1 MSYNGWYEDQSEY
14 SEGLSI
20 AKLIGKSSKMQ
31 YDKYC
36 KNILNKRPISIK
48 CPLCGEYHK
57 WEGKNLGDYT
67 NFFYKF
73 FYMECCHRP
82 IKGSVATGDDN
93 LKIFVNADLC
103 CNGEEKTIDFTT
115 SLMDAIWDNDNHEIR
130 IEKRIHCD
138 EYFATKCNM
147 CRYLCHCQYYKQFG
161 VDEID
166 ASIGFK
172 FSEKDWKSII
182 GEDELEEDDLESEE
196 DSTTQKD
203 EESKNNNITKNKEDT
218 VMATTLRE
226 QIYEHSPKENVELIK
241 DFLERYKPTL
251 RWAVPVAC
259 VYGAYRIVNSKDI
272 DVNELSKKCKKE
284 MGFEFEVLKDKKTL
298 KELVALGGIVAG
310 AYAFC
315 KVLNFAGSTSSPS
328 IEEIEEKME
337 TVEEAHKKF
346 DWIQPKVEKLMPVA
360 VSVLVVYVLTQKPQ
374 WFEKAKEKVDNVVGD
389 VSTKTGVYLDMAR
402 LFVSAK
408 LNIDLDDEEQAKKF
422 RAFAMLSA
430 VVGVGAFLY
439 GKGVFNMKDDESF
452 MDKNPQVKE
461 FIEQTK
467 AIMEKILPTAFSAV
481 TTYMVTK
488 HIIDGEEEQTFE
500 DEDKENKEDEDV
512 VDGDSKEPKA
522 DTEAGTTWF

>member
-1 MSYNGWYEDQSEY
+1 M
-14 SEGLSI
+14 
-20 AKLIGKSSKMQ
+20 AVTK
-31 YDKYC
+31 
-36 KNILNKRPISIK
+36 LNKSIFK
-48 CPLCGEYHK
+48 EQPSGIVCPLCRKLHR
-57 WEGKNLGDYT
+57 WEGKSLDSYQGPFNSYDYW
-67 NFFYKF
+67 
-73 FYMECCHRP
+73 
-82 IKGSVATGDDN
+82 
-93 LKIFVNADLC
+93 
-103 CNGEEKTIDFTT
+103 CNGQEMRIWINETKGTVVFDLVYPCEGIGKRQQFEAKRQEFQNSQWGEKTIFTINRLLKGERVCGANT
-115 SLMDAIWDNDNHEIR
+115 CSER
-130 IEKRIHCD
+130 FCD
-138 EYFATKCNM
+138 YSERCEYFLGEKGKHEVNVVA
-147 CRYLCHCQYYKQFG
+147 
-161 VDEID
+161 
-166 ASIGFK
+166 GFK
-172 FSEKDWKSII
+172 FSEEDLESI
-182 GEDELEEDDLESEE
+182 EDEEFEYELEEDNLESEE
-196 DSTTQKD
+196 DNTTQNDTEVLIKD

-315 KVLNFAGSTSSPS
+315 KVLNFAGNMTSPS

-389 VSTKTGVYLDMAR
+389 VSTKTGVYLDMAK
-402 LFVSAK
+402 LFISAK
-408 LNIDLDDEEQAKKF
+408 LNIDLDDEEQTKKF
-422 RAFAMLSA
+422 RAFAMLYA

-452 MDKNPQVKE
+452 MDKNPRLKE

-488 HIIDGEEEQTFE
+488 HIIDGEEEQAFE
-500 DEDKENKEDEDV
+500 DEDKEDKDV
-512 VDGDSKEPKA
+512 VDGDVKKVEN
-522 DTEAGTTWF
+522 DTEVGTTWL

>member
-1 MSYNGWYEDQSEY
+1 M
-14 SEGLSI
+14 
-20 AKLIGKSSKMQ
+20 AVTK
-31 YDKYC
+31 
-36 KNILNKRPISIK
+36 LNKSIFKKQPLGIIS
-48 CPLCGEYHK
+48 PLCRRLHR
-57 WEGKNLGDYT
+57 WEGKSLDSYQGPFNSY
-67 NFFYKF
+67 NYW
-73 FYMECCHRP
+73 
-82 IKGSVATGDDN
+82 
-93 LKIFVNADLC
+93 
-103 CNGEEKTIDFTT
+103 CNGQEMRIWINETKGTVFFDLVYPCEGIGIRQQFEVKIQEFQNSQWGDKTIFTINR
-115 SLMDAIWDNDNHEIR
+115 LLKGERVCGADACSER
-130 IEKRIHCD
+130 FCD
-138 EYFATKCNM
+138 YSERCEYFLGEKGKYEVNVVA
-147 CRYLCHCQYYKQFG
+147 
-161 VDEID
+161 
-166 ASIGFK
+166 GFK
-172 FSEKDWKSII
+172 FSEEDLESIE
-182 GEDELEEDDLESEE
+182 EDFEYELEEDNLESEE
-196 DSTTQKD
+196 DNTTQKDTDVLIKD
-203 EESKNNNITKNKEDT
+203 EESKNNNITKNKEDA

-226 QIYEHSPKENVELIK
+226 QIYEHSPKENIELIK
-241 DFLERYKPTL
+241 DFLERYKPAL

-315 KVLNFAGSTSSPS
+315 KVLNFAGNMTSPS

-389 VSTKTGVYLDMAR
+389 VSTKTGVYLDMAK
-402 LFVSAK
+402 LFISAK

-452 MDKNPQVKE
+452 MDKNPRLKE

-488 HIIDGEEEQTFE
+488 HIIDGEEEQAFE
-500 DEDKENKEDEDV
+500 DEDKEDKNV
-512 VDGDSKEPKA
+512 VDGDVKKVEN
-522 DTEAGTTWF
+522 DTEVGTTWL

>member
-1 MSYNGWYEDQSEY
+1 M
-14 SEGLSI
+14 
-20 AKLIGKSSKMQ
+20 AVTKLN
-31 YDKYC
+31 
-36 KNILNKRPISIK
+36 KNIFKKQPSSIV
-48 CPLCGEYHK
+48 CPLCRRLHWWK
-57 WEGKNLGDYT
+57 GKSLDSYQLNSYDYW
-67 NFFYKF
+67 
-73 FYMECCHRP
+73 
-82 IKGSVATGDDN
+82 
-93 LKIFVNADLC
+93 
-103 CNGEEKTIDFTT
+103 CNGQEMRIWINKTKGTVVFDLVYPCEGIGKRQHFEAKIQEFQNSQWGDKKLFTINR
-115 SLMDAIWDNDNHEIR
+115 LMKGERVCGAGTCSER
-130 IEKRIHCD
+130 FCD
-138 EYFATKCNM
+138 YSERCEYFLGEKGKHEVNVVA
-147 CRYLCHCQYYKQFG
+147 
-161 VDEID
+161 
-166 ASIGFK
+166 GFK
-172 FSEKDWKSII
+172 FSEEDLDSI
-182 GEDELEEDDLESEE
+182 E
-196 DSTTQKD
+196 D

-226 QIYEHSPKENVELIK
+226 QIYEHSPKENIELIK
-241 DFLERYKPTL
+241 DFLERYKPAL

-315 KVLNFAGSTSSPS
+315 KVLNFAGNMTSPS

-389 VSTKTGVYLDMAR
+389 VSTKTGVYLDMAK
-402 LFVSAK
+402 LFISAK

-452 MDKNPQVKE
+452 MDKNPRLKE

-488 HIIDGEEEQTFE
+488 HIIDGEEEQAFE
-500 DEDKENKEDEDV
+500 DEDKEDKDV
-512 VDGDSKEPKA
+512 VDGDVKKVEN
-522 DTEAGTTWF
+522 DTEVGTTWL

>member
-1 MSYNGWYEDQSEY
+1 M
-14 SEGLSI
+14 
-20 AKLIGKSSKMQ
+20 AVTK
-31 YDKYC
+31 
-36 KNILNKRPISIK
+36 LNKSIFKKQPLGIIS
-48 CPLCGEYHK
+48 PLCRRLHR
-57 WEGKNLGDYT
+57 WEGKSLDSYQGPFNSY
-67 NFFYKF
+67 NYW
-73 FYMECCHRP
+73 
-82 IKGSVATGDDN
+82 
-93 LKIFVNADLC
+93 
-103 CNGEEKTIDFTT
+103 CNGQELRIWITVFFDLVYPCEGIGIRQQFEVKIQEFQNSQWGDKTIFTINR
-115 SLMDAIWDNDNHEIR
+115 LLKGERVCGADACSER
-130 IEKRIHCD
+130 FCD
-138 EYFATKCNM
+138 YSERCEYFLGEKGKYEVNVVA
-147 CRYLCHCQYYKQFG
+147 
-161 VDEID
+161 
-166 ASIGFK
+166 GFK
-172 FSEKDWKSII
+172 FSEEDLDSI
-182 GEDELEEDDLESEE
+182 E
-196 DSTTQKD
+196 D

-226 QIYEHSPKENVELIK
+226 QIYEHSPKENIELIK
-241 DFLERYKPTL
+241 DFLERYKPAL

-315 KVLNFAGSTSSPS
+315 KVLNFAGNMTSPS

-389 VSTKTGVYLDMAR
+389 VSTKTGVYLDMAK
-402 LFVSAK
+402 LFISAK

-452 MDKNPQVKE
+452 MDKNPRLKE

-488 HIIDGEEEQTFE
+488 HIIDGEEEQAFE
-500 DEDKENKEDEDV
+500 DEDKEDKDV
-512 VDGDSKEPKA
+512 VDGDVKKVEN
-522 DTEAGTTWF
+522 DTEVGTTWL

>member
-1 MSYNGWYEDQSEY
+1 M
-14 SEGLSI
+14 
-20 AKLIGKSSKMQ
+20 AVTK
-31 YDKYC
+31 
-36 KNILNKRPISIK
+36 LNKSIFKKQPLGIIS
-48 CPLCGEYHK
+48 PLCRRLHR
-57 WEGKNLGDYT
+57 WEGKSLDSYQGPFNSY
-67 NFFYKF
+67 NYW
-73 FYMECCHRP
+73 
-82 IKGSVATGDDN
+82 
-93 LKIFVNADLC
+93 
-103 CNGEEKTIDFTT
+103 CNGQEMRIWINETKGTVFFDLVYPCEGIGIRQQFEVKIQEFQNSQWGDKTIFTINR
-115 SLMDAIWDNDNHEIR
+115 LLKGERVCGADACSER
-130 IEKRIHCD
+130 FCD
-138 EYFATKCNM
+138 YSERCEYFLGEKGKHEVNVVA
-147 CRYLCHCQYYKQFG
+147 
-161 VDEID
+161 
-166 ASIGFK
+166 GFK
-172 FSEKDWKSII
+172 FSEEDLDSI
-182 GEDELEEDDLESEE
+182 E
-196 DSTTQKD
+196 D
-203 EESKNNNITKNKEDT
+203 EESKNNNITKNKEDA

-241 DFLERYKPTL
+241 DFLERYKPAL

-315 KVLNFAGSTSSPS
+315 KVLNFAGNMTSPS

-389 VSTKTGVYLDMAR
+389 VSTKTGVYLDMAK
-402 LFVSAK
+402 LFISAK
-408 LNIDLDDEEQAKKF
+408 LNIDLDDEVQAKKF

-430 VVGVGAFLY
+430 IVGVGAFLY

-452 MDKNPQVKE
+452 MDKNPQLKE

-488 HIIDGEEEQTFE
+488 HIIDGEEEQAFK
-500 DEDKENKEDEDV
+500 DEDKDDEDV

>member
-1 MSYNGWYEDQSEY
+1 M
-14 SEGLSI
+14 
-20 AKLIGKSSKMQ
+20 AVTK
-31 YDKYC
+31 
-36 KNILNKRPISIK
+36 LNKSIFKKQPLGIIS
-48 CPLCGEYHK
+48 PLCRRLHR
-57 WEGKNLGDYT
+57 WEGKSLDSYQGPFNSY
-67 NFFYKF
+67 NYW
-73 FYMECCHRP
+73 
-82 IKGSVATGDDN
+82 
-93 LKIFVNADLC
+93 
-103 CNGEEKTIDFTT
+103 CNGQEMRIWINETKGTVFFDLVYPCEGIGIRQQFEVKIQEFQNSQWGDKTIFTINR
-115 SLMDAIWDNDNHEIR
+115 LLKGERVCGADACSER
-130 IEKRIHCD
+130 FCD
-138 EYFATKCNM
+138 YSERCEYFLGEKGKYEVNVVA
-147 CRYLCHCQYYKQFG
+147 
-161 VDEID
+161 
-166 ASIGFK
+166 GFK
-172 FSEKDWKSII
+172 FSEEDLESIE
-182 GEDELEEDDLESEE
+182 EDFEYELEEDNLESEE
-196 DSTTQKD
+196 DNTTQKDTDVLIKD
-203 EESKNNNITKNKEDT
+203 EESKNNNITKNKEDA

-241 DFLERYKPTL
+241 DFLERYKPAL

-259 VYGAYRIVNSKDI
+259 VYGAYQIVNSKDI

-315 KVLNFAGSTSSPS
+315 KVLNFAGNMTSPS

-389 VSTKTGVYLDMAR
+389 VSTKTGVYLDMAK
-402 LFVSAK
+402 LFISAK

-452 MDKNPQVKE
+452 MDKNPRLKE

-488 HIIDGEEEQTFE
+488 HIIDGEEEQAFE
-500 DEDKENKEDEDV
+500 DEDKEDKNV
-512 VDGDSKEPKA
+512 VDGDVKKVEN
-522 DTEAGTTWF
+522 DTEVGTTWL

>member
-1 MSYNGWYEDQSEY
+1 M
-14 SEGLSI
+14 
-20 AKLIGKSSKMQ
+20 AVTKLN
-31 YDKYC
+31 
-36 KNILNKRPISIK
+36 KNIFKKQPSGIIS
-48 CPLCGEYHK
+48 PLCRRLHR
-57 WEGKNLGDYT
+57 WEGKSLDSYQLNSYDYW
-67 NFFYKF
+67 
-73 FYMECCHRP
+73 
-82 IKGSVATGDDN
+82 
-93 LKIFVNADLC
+93 
-103 CNGEEKTIDFTT
+103 CNGQEMRIWINETKGTVVFDLVYPCEGIGKRQHFEAKIQEFQNSQWGDKTIFTINRLLKGERVCGAGT
-115 SLMDAIWDNDNHEIR
+115 CSERFCDYSERCEYYLGEKGKHEVNVV
-130 IEKRIHCD
+130 
-138 EYFATKCNM
+138 A
-147 CRYLCHCQYYKQFG
+147 
-161 VDEID
+161 
-166 ASIGFK
+166 GFK
-172 FSEKDWKSII
+172 FSEEDLDSIEDEEF
-182 GEDELEEDDLESEE
+182 EDELEEDDLESEE

-226 QIYEHSPKENVELIK
+226 QIYEHSPKENIELIK
-241 DFLERYKPTL
+241 DFLERYKPAL

-315 KVLNFAGSTSSPS
+315 KVLNFAGSTSSSPS

-389 VSTKTGVYLDMAR
+389 VSTKTGVYLDMAK

-488 HIIDGEEEQTFE
+488 HIIDGEEEQAFE
-500 DEDKENKEDEDV
+500 DEDKENKEDEEDEEDVDV

>member
-1 MSYNGWYEDQSEY
+1 M
-14 SEGLSI
+14 
-20 AKLIGKSSKMQ
+20 AVTKLN
-31 YDKYC
+31 
-36 KNILNKRPISIK
+36 KNIFKKQPSSIV
-48 CPLCGEYHK
+48 CPLCRRLHRWK
-57 WEGKNLGDYT
+57 GKSLDSYQLNSYDYW
-67 NFFYKF
+67 
-73 FYMECCHRP
+73 
-82 IKGSVATGDDN
+82 
-93 LKIFVNADLC
+93 
-103 CNGEEKTIDFTT
+103 CNGQEMRIWINKTKGTVVFDLVYPCEGIGKRQHFEAKIQEFQNSQWGDKKLFTINRLMKGERVCGADACSGRFCDYSERCEYVLGEKGK
-115 SLMDAIWDNDNHEIR
+115 HEVNVV
-130 IEKRIHCD
+130 
-138 EYFATKCNM
+138 A
-147 CRYLCHCQYYKQFG
+147 
-161 VDEID
+161 
-166 ASIGFK
+166 GFK
-172 FSEKDWKSII
+172 FSEEDLDSI
-182 GEDELEEDDLESEE
+182 E
-196 DSTTQKD
+196 D
-203 EESKNNNITKNKEDT
+203 EESQNNNITKNKEDT

-226 QIYEHSPKENVELIK
+226 QIYEHSPKENIELIK
-241 DFLERYKPTL
+241 DFLERYKPAL

-315 KVLNFAGSTSSPS
+315 KVLNFAGNMTSPS

-374 WFEKAKEKVDNVVGD
+374 WFEKAKEKVDNVLGD
-389 VSTKTGVYLDMAR
+389 VSTKTGVYLDMAK
-402 LFVSAK
+402 LFISAK

-452 MDKNPQVKE
+452 MDKNPRLKE

-488 HIIDGEEEQTFE
+488 HIIDGEEEQAFE
-500 DEDKENKEDEDV
+500 DEDKEDKDV

>member
-1 MSYNGWYEDQSEY
+1 M
-14 SEGLSI
+14 
-20 AKLIGKSSKMQ
+20 AVTKLN
-31 YDKYC
+31 
-36 KNILNKRPISIK
+36 KNIFKKQPSSIV
-48 CPLCGEYHK
+48 CPLCRRLHR
-57 WEGKNLGDYT
+57 WEGKSLDSYQLNSYDYW
-67 NFFYKF
+67 
-73 FYMECCHRP
+73 
-82 IKGSVATGDDN
+82 
-93 LKIFVNADLC
+93 
-103 CNGEEKTIDFTT
+103 CNGQEMRIWINKTKGTVVFDLVYPCEGIGKRQHFEAKIQEFQNSQWEDKKLFTINRLMKGERVCGAGTCSGRFCDYSERCEYVLGEKGK
-115 SLMDAIWDNDNHEIR
+115 HEVNVV
-130 IEKRIHCD
+130 
-138 EYFATKCNM
+138 A
-147 CRYLCHCQYYKQFG
+147 
-161 VDEID
+161 
-166 ASIGFK
+166 GFK
-172 FSEKDWKSII
+172 FSEEDLDSI
-182 GEDELEEDDLESEE
+182 E
-196 DSTTQKD
+196 D

-226 QIYEHSPKENVELIK
+226 QIYEHSPKENIELIK
-241 DFLERYKPTL
+241 DFLERYKPAL

-315 KVLNFAGSTSSPS
+315 KVLNFAGNMTSPS

-389 VSTKTGVYLDMAR
+389 VSTKTGVYLDMAK
-402 LFVSAK
+402 LFISAK

-488 HIIDGEEEQTFE
+488 HIIDGEEEQAFE
-500 DEDKENKEDEDV
+500 DEDKDDEDV
-512 VDGDSKEPKA
+512 VDGDIKKA
-522 DTEAGTTWF
+522 ESDTEVGTTWL

>member
-1 MSYNGWYEDQSEY
+1 M
-14 SEGLSI
+14 
-20 AKLIGKSSKMQ
+20 AVTK
-31 YDKYC
+31 
-36 KNILNKRPISIK
+36 LNKSIFKKQPLGIIS
-48 CPLCGEYHK
+48 PLCRRLHR
-57 WEGKNLGDYT
+57 WEGKSLDSYQGPFNSY
-67 NFFYKF
+67 NYW
-73 FYMECCHRP
+73 
-82 IKGSVATGDDN
+82 
-93 LKIFVNADLC
+93 
-103 CNGEEKTIDFTT
+103 CNGQEMRIWINETKGTVFFDLVYPCEGIGIRQQFEVKIQEFQNSQWGDKTIFTINR
-115 SLMDAIWDNDNHEIR
+115 LLKGERVCGADACSER
-130 IEKRIHCD
+130 FCD
-138 EYFATKCNM
+138 YSERCEYFLGEKGKYEVNVVA
-147 CRYLCHCQYYKQFG
+147 
-161 VDEID
+161 
-166 ASIGFK
+166 GFK
-172 FSEKDWKSII
+172 FSEEDLESIE
-182 GEDELEEDDLESEE
+182 EDFEYELEEDNLESEE
-196 DSTTQKD
+196 DNTTQKDTDVLIKD
-203 EESKNNNITKNKEDT
+203 EESKNNNITKNKEDA
-218 VMATTLRE
+218 VMATTLRK

-241 DFLERYKPTL
+241 DFLERYKPAL

-315 KVLNFAGSTSSPS
+315 KVLNFAGNMTSPS

-389 VSTKTGVYLDMAR
+389 VSTKTGVYLDMAK
-402 LFVSAK
+402 LFISAK
-408 LNIDLDDEEQAKKF
+408 LNIDLDDEVQAKKF

-430 VVGVGAFLY
+430 IVGVGAFLY

-452 MDKNPQVKE
+452 MDKNPQLKE

-488 HIIDGEEEQTFE
+488 HIIDGEEEQAFE
-500 DEDKENKEDEDV
+500 DEDKDDEDV
-512 VDGDSKEPKA
+512 VDGDIKKA
-522 DTEAGTTWF
+522 ESDTEVGTTLL

>member
-1 MSYNGWYEDQSEY
+1 M
-14 SEGLSI
+14 
-20 AKLIGKSSKMQ
+20 AVTKLN
-31 YDKYC
+31 
-36 KNILNKRPISIK
+36 KNIFKKQPSSIV
-48 CPLCGEYHK
+48 CPLCRRLHR
-57 WEGKNLGDYT
+57 WEGKSLDSYQLNSYDYW
-67 NFFYKF
+67 
-73 FYMECCHRP
+73 
-82 IKGSVATGDDN
+82 
-93 LKIFVNADLC
+93 
-103 CNGEEKTIDFTT
+103 CNGQEMRIWINKTKGTVVFDLVYPCDGIGKRQHFEAKIQEFQNSQWGDKKLFTINRLMKGERVCGADTCSGRFCDYSERCEYVLGEKGK
-115 SLMDAIWDNDNHEIR
+115 HEVNVV
-130 IEKRIHCD
+130 
-138 EYFATKCNM
+138 A
-147 CRYLCHCQYYKQFG
+147 
-161 VDEID
+161 
-166 ASIGFK
+166 GFK
-172 FSEKDWKSII
+172 FSEEDLDSI
-182 GEDELEEDDLESEE
+182 E
-196 DSTTQKD
+196 D

-226 QIYEHSPKENVELIK
+226 QIYEHSPKENIELIK
-241 DFLERYKPTL
+241 DFLERYKPAL

-272 DVNELSKKCKKE
+272 NVNELSKKCKKE

-315 KVLNFAGSTSSPS
+315 KVLNFAGNMTSPS

-389 VSTKTGVYLDMAR
+389 VSTKTGVYLDMAK
-402 LFVSAK
+402 LFISAK

-452 MDKNPQVKE
+452 MDKNPRLKE

-488 HIIDGEEEQTFE
+488 HIIDGEEEQAFE
-500 DEDKENKEDEDV
+500 DEDKEDKDV
-512 VDGDSKEPKA
+512 VDGDVKKVEN
-522 DTEAGTTWF
+522 DTEVGTTWL

>member
-1 MSYNGWYEDQSEY
+1 M
-14 SEGLSI
+14 
-20 AKLIGKSSKMQ
+20 AVTK
-31 YDKYC
+31 
-36 KNILNKRPISIK
+36 LNKSIFKKQPLGIIS
-48 CPLCGEYHK
+48 PLCRRLHR
-57 WEGKNLGDYT
+57 WEGKSLDSYQGPFNSY
-67 NFFYKF
+67 NYW
-73 FYMECCHRP
+73 
-82 IKGSVATGDDN
+82 
-93 LKIFVNADLC
+93 
-103 CNGEEKTIDFTT
+103 CNGQEMRIWINETKGTVFFDLVYPCEGIGIRQQFEVKIQEFQNSQWGDKTIFTINR
-115 SLMDAIWDNDNHEIR
+115 LLKGERVCGADACSER
-130 IEKRIHCD
+130 FCD
-138 EYFATKCNM
+138 YSERCEYFLGEKGKHEVNVVA
-147 CRYLCHCQYYKQFG
+147 
-161 VDEID
+161 
-166 ASIGFK
+166 GFK
-172 FSEKDWKSII
+172 FSEEDLDSI
-182 GEDELEEDDLESEE
+182 E
-196 DSTTQKD
+196 D
-203 EESKNNNITKNKEDT
+203 EESKNNNITKNKEDA

-226 QIYEHSPKENVELIK
+226 QIYEHSPKENIELIK
-241 DFLERYKPTL
+241 DFLERYKPAL

-315 KVLNFAGSTSSPS
+315 KVLNFAGNMTSPS

-389 VSTKTGVYLDMAR
+389 VSTKTGVYLDMAK
-402 LFVSAK
+402 LFISAK

-452 MDKNPQVKE
+452 MDKNPRLKE

-488 HIIDGEEEQTFE
+488 HIIDGEEEQAFE
-500 DEDKENKEDEDV
+500 DEDKEDKDV

>member
-1 MSYNGWYEDQSEY
+1 M
-14 SEGLSI
+14 
-20 AKLIGKSSKMQ
+20 AVTK
-31 YDKYC
+31 
-36 KNILNKRPISIK
+36 LNKSIFK
-48 CPLCGEYHK
+48 EQPSGIVCPLCRKLHR
-57 WEGKNLGDYT
+57 WEGKSLDSYQGPFNSYDYW
-67 NFFYKF
+67 
-73 FYMECCHRP
+73 
-82 IKGSVATGDDN
+82 
-93 LKIFVNADLC
+93 
-103 CNGEEKTIDFTT
+103 CNGQEMRIWINETKGTVVFDLVYPCEGIGKRQQFEAKRQEFQNSQWGDKKLFTINR
-115 SLMDAIWDNDNHEIR
+115 LMKGERVCGAGTCSER
-130 IEKRIHCD
+130 FCD
-138 EYFATKCNM
+138 YSERCEYFLGEKGKHEVNVVA
-147 CRYLCHCQYYKQFG
+147 
-161 VDEID
+161 
-166 ASIGFK
+166 GFK
-172 FSEKDWKSII
+172 FSEEDLDSI
-182 GEDELEEDDLESEE
+182 E
-196 DSTTQKD
+196 D

-226 QIYEHSPKENVELIK
+226 QIYEHSPKENIELIK
-241 DFLERYKPTL
+241 DFLERYKPAL

-315 KVLNFAGSTSSPS
+315 KVLNFAGNMTSPS

-389 VSTKTGVYLDMAR
+389 VSTKTGVYLDMAK
-402 LFVSAK
+402 LFISAK

-452 MDKNPQVKE
+452 MDKNPRLKE

-488 HIIDGEEEQTFE
+488 HIIDGEEEQAFE
-500 DEDKENKEDEDV
+500 DEDKEDKDV
-512 VDGDSKEPKA
+512 VDGDVKKVEN
-522 DTEAGTTWF
+522 DTEVGTTWL

>member
-1 MSYNGWYEDQSEY
+1 M
-14 SEGLSI
+14 
-20 AKLIGKSSKMQ
+20 AVTK
-31 YDKYC
+31 
-36 KNILNKRPISIK
+36 LNKSIFK
-48 CPLCGEYHK
+48 EQPSGVVCPLCRKLHR
-57 WEGKNLGDYT
+57 WEGKSLDSYQGPFNSYDYW
-67 NFFYKF
+67 
-73 FYMECCHRP
+73 
-82 IKGSVATGDDN
+82 
-93 LKIFVNADLC
+93 
-103 CNGEEKTIDFTT
+103 CNGQEMRIWINKTKGTVVFDLVYPCEGIGKRQHFEAKIQEFQNSQWGDKKLFTINR
-115 SLMDAIWDNDNHEIR
+115 LMKGERVCGAGTCSER
-130 IEKRIHCD
+130 FCD
-138 EYFATKCNM
+138 YSERCEYFLGEKGKHEVNVVA
-147 CRYLCHCQYYKQFG
+147 
-161 VDEID
+161 
-166 ASIGFK
+166 GFK
-172 FSEKDWKSII
+172 FSEEDLDSI
-182 GEDELEEDDLESEE
+182 E
-196 DSTTQKD
+196 D

-226 QIYEHSPKENVELIK
+226 QIYEHSPKENIELIK
-241 DFLERYKPTL
+241 DFLERYKPAL

-315 KVLNFAGSTSSPS
+315 KVLNFAGSTSSSPS

-402 LFVSAK
+402 LFISAK

-488 HIIDGEEEQTFE
+488 HIIDGEEEQAFE
-500 DEDKENKEDEDV
+500 DEDKENKEDEEGEDV

>member
-1 MSYNGWYEDQSEY
+1 M
-14 SEGLSI
+14 
-20 AKLIGKSSKMQ
+20 AVTK
-31 YDKYC
+31 
-36 KNILNKRPISIK
+36 LNKSIFKKQPLGIIS
-48 CPLCGEYHK
+48 PLCRRLHR
-57 WEGKNLGDYT
+57 WEGKSLDSYQGPFNSY
-67 NFFYKF
+67 NYW
-73 FYMECCHRP
+73 
-82 IKGSVATGDDN
+82 
-93 LKIFVNADLC
+93 
-103 CNGEEKTIDFTT
+103 CNGQEMRIWINETKGTVFFDLVYPCEGIGIRQQFEVKIQEFQNSQWGDKTIFTINR
-115 SLMDAIWDNDNHEIR
+115 LLKGERVCGADACSER
-130 IEKRIHCD
+130 FCD
-138 EYFATKCNM
+138 YSERCEYFLGEKGKYEVNVVA
-147 CRYLCHCQYYKQFG
+147 
-161 VDEID
+161 
-166 ASIGFK
+166 GFK
-172 FSEKDWKSII
+172 FSEEDLESIE
-182 GEDELEEDDLESEE
+182 EDFEYELEEDNLESEE
-196 DSTTQKD
+196 DNTTQKDTDVLIKD
-203 EESKNNNITKNKEDT
+203 EESKNNNITKNKEDA

-226 QIYEHSPKENVELIK
+226 QIYEHSPKENIELIK
-241 DFLERYKPTL
+241 DFLERYKPAL

-315 KVLNFAGSTSSPS
+315 KVLNFAGNMTSPS

-360 VSVLVVYVLTQKPQ
+360 VSVLVVYVLIQKPQ

-389 VSTKTGVYLDMAR
+389 VSTKTGVYLDMAK
-402 LFVSAK
+402 LFISAK
-408 LNIDLDDEEQAKKF
+408 LNIDLDDEVQAKKF

-430 VVGVGAFLY
+430 IVGVGAFLY

-452 MDKNPQVKE
+452 MDKNPQLKE

-488 HIIDGEEEQTFE
+488 HIIDGEEEQAFE
-500 DEDKENKEDEDV
+500 DEDKDDEDV
-512 VDGDSKEPKA
+512 VDGDIKKA
-522 DTEAGTTWF
+522 ESDTEVGTTLL

>member
-1 MSYNGWYEDQSEY
+1 M
-14 SEGLSI
+14 
-20 AKLIGKSSKMQ
+20 AVTK
-31 YDKYC
+31 
-36 KNILNKRPISIK
+36 LNKSIFKKQPLGIIS
-48 CPLCGEYHK
+48 PLCRRLHR
-57 WEGKNLGDYT
+57 WEGKSLDSYQGPFNSY
-67 NFFYKF
+67 NYW
-73 FYMECCHRP
+73 
-82 IKGSVATGDDN
+82 
-93 LKIFVNADLC
+93 
-103 CNGEEKTIDFTT
+103 CNGQEMRIWINETKGTVFFDLVYPCEGIGIRQQFEVKIQEFQNSQWGDKTIFTINR
-115 SLMDAIWDNDNHEIR
+115 LLKGERVCGADACSGRFCDYSERCEYVLGEKGKHEVNVV
-130 IEKRIHCD
+130 
-138 EYFATKCNM
+138 A
-147 CRYLCHCQYYKQFG
+147 
-161 VDEID
+161 
-166 ASIGFK
+166 GFK
-172 FSEKDWKSII
+172 FSEEDLDSI
-182 GEDELEEDDLESEE
+182 E
-196 DSTTQKD
+196 D

-226 QIYEHSPKENVELIK
+226 QIYEHSPKENIELIK
-241 DFLERYKPTL
+241 DFLERYKPAL